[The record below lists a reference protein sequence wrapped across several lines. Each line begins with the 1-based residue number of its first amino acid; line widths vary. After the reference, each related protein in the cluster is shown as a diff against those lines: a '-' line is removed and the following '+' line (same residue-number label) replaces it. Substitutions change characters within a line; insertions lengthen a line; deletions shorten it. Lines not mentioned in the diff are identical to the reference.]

1 MVGRNAVLKYVFET
15 YGTKPEHLWE
25 KYPSHEVLRHEKNE
39 KWYGLLLEISGRK
52 VGLSSDG
59 RIDILVIK
67 CEPEMVSSLVGQ
79 KGFAP
84 AYHMN
89 KTHWLTVLLDGT
101 LQADMIYNLL
111 DLSYE
116 LTGK

>member
-1 MVGRNAVLKYVFET
+1 MIDRSDVLEYVLEA

-25 KYPSHEVLRHEKNE
+25 KYPTHEVLRHKKNA
-39 KWYGLLLEISGRK
+39 KWYGLLMDIPEQK
-52 VGLSSDG
+52 VGLSGDG

-67 CEPEMVSSLVGQ
+67 CEPEMVSSLIGQ

-101 LQADMIYNLL
+101 LQDSTIYNLL
-111 DLSYE
+111 DMSYE
-116 LTGK
+116 LTDK

>member
-1 MVGRNAVLKYVFET
+1 MADRRDILQYAFET

-25 KYPSHEVLRHEKNE
+25 KYPTHEVLRHCGNA
-39 KWYGLLLEISGRK
+39 KWYGLLTDISRQKMGLEG
-52 VGLSSDG
+52 DG
-59 RIDILVIK
+59 MVDILVIK
-67 CEPEMVSSLVGQ
+67 GEPDMIALLVGQ
-79 KGFAP
+79 RGFAP

-89 KTHWLTVLLDGT
+89 KTHWITVLLDGS
-101 LQADMIYNLL
+101 LKDDEIYSLL